1 MTETEHQD
9 DAARENALKSFYL
22 ELQDQRGSKKD
33 HLYQSCLKMIE
44 RGFWSA
50 GDRLPTDLQ
59 LAAALPI
66 SLGTI
71 QTVFRRLR
79 DENYIVRIKR
89 QGTFVSDSVSIEQDF
104 KFFVFLEDD
113 GETLVPIETRS
124 VNLDLHDGPGPWPL
138 LFSKWPKHICIS
150 RVLSING
157 EFDVYSEFYLAWP
170 KFKSVL
176 DMPLSAF
183 ADTSVKNLLHTMFYV
198 PTSRLEWRATFIP
211 AGPEK
216 AGLMNIRDT
225 DPVVVYDARGFT
237 ARDEPLYLHRI
248 FVPPNGREMKI
259 V

>member
-1 MTETEHQD
+1 MTDNQKPDETVRTD
-9 DAARENALKSFYL
+9 ALKSFYL
-22 ELQDQRGSKKD
+22 ERQRQRGAKKD

-44 RGFWSA
+44 RGFWTA

-89 QGTFVSDSVSIEQDF
+89 QGTFVANSTSIDQDF

-113 GETLVPIETRS
+113 GKTLLPIETKS
-124 VNLDLHDGPGPWPL
+124 VAMDVRDGEGPWPL

-150 RVLSING
+150 RVVSING
-157 EFDVYSEFYLAWP
+157 EFDTYSEFFLAWP
-170 KFKSVL
+170 QYKSIL
-176 DMPLSAF
+176 DMPMDDI
-183 ADTSVKNLLHTMFYV
+183 ADTSVKNLLHRTFYV
-198 PTSRLEWRATFIP
+198 PTSKLEWTSRFIRADR
-211 AGPEK
+211 EK
-216 AGLMNIRDT
+216 AALLNVHEGDSI
-225 DPVVVYDARGFT
+225 VQFDAKGYT
-237 ARDEPLYLHRI
+237 LRDEPLYLHRI
-248 FVPPNGREMKI
+248 FVPTNNREMKI